1 MWLAFVVTII
11 VCADRGQLRAFLG
24 WVNSLPLGD
33 KAGHFFLLGVMA
45 LLLNHA
51 LAYRTCSIRFARVQL
66 GGLVILV
73 LITLEGFSQL
83 WFTSRTFDLGDLL
96 ANGLGILAA
105 ECFARWRERHR

>member
-1 MWLAFVVTII
+1 M
-11 VCADRGQLRAFLG
+11 RAFLG

-51 LAYRTCSIRFARVQL
+51 LAYRTCSIRFTRVQL

-73 LITLEGFSQL
+73 LITVEEFSQL
-83 WFTSRTFDLGDLL
+83 WLTSRTFDLGDLF

-105 ECFARWRERHR
+105 ECFARKK

>member
-11 VCADRGQLRAFLG
+11 VCADRGGLRSFLG

-51 LAYRTCSIRFARVQL
+51 LAYRACSIRLTRVQL
-66 GGLVILV
+66 GGFVIFV
-73 LITLEGFSQL
+73 LITLEEFSQL
-83 WFTSRTFDLGDLL
+83 CFTSRTFDVGDLF

-105 ECFARWRERHR
+105 ECFARWRERER

>member
-1 MWLAFVVTII
+1 MWLAFVVAII
-11 VCADRGQLRAFLG
+11 ASADRGGLRSFLT

-51 LAYRTCSIRFARVQL
+51 LAYRTCSIRFTRVQL
-66 GGLVILV
+66 GGLMILV
-73 LITLEGFSQL
+73 LITLEEFSQL

-96 ANGLGILAA
+96 ANGLGIFAA
-105 ECFARWRERHR
+105 EWFARRR